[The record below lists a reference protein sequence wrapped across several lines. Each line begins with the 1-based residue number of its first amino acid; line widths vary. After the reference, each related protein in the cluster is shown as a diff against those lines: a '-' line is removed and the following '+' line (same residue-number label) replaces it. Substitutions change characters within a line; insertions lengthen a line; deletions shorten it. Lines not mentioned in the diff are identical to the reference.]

1 MKAIQ
6 FLFRFVL
13 IASMVMVLLCIYK
26 LVFTDLSGD
35 DATGYLVFMVMYLS
49 CAVTSLLIVR
59 YEEQ

>member
-26 LVFTDLSGD
+26 LLFTDLSGD
-35 DATGYLVFMVMYLS
+35 DATGYLVFMVMYLN
-49 CAVTSLLIVR
+49 CAVTSLLIVQH
-59 YEEQ
+59 EQL

>member
-26 LVFTDLSGD
+26 LLFTDLSGD

-49 CAVTSLLIVR
+49 CAVTSLLIVQH
-59 YEEQ
+59 EQL